1 MEYLNL
7 DYHIKRLLL
16 IAITRYKTKP
26 QQAKALG
33 ITERTLTNYFKRY
46 NINYREIKAND
57 NNRITE
63 QGGSGNA

>member
-16 IAITRYKTKP
+16 IAITRYKK
-26 QQAKALG
+26 QDEQIKALG
-33 ITERTLTNYFKRY
+33 ISKSTLIRYCKRY
-46 NINYREIKAND
+46 DLNYREIKSND

-63 QGGSGNA
+63 